1 MKKIS
6 ILTCVFGQPENLI
19 NTMNSL
25 KHILSDNLT
34 WTIKFHDNSSENF
47 INIFRNQFIYTH
59 KIADQGLYD
68 AMNQALN
75 LMDSDYY
82 FVIGSGDELNPEP
95 VLHMME
101 LLKNDSYES
110 SIYFFPVEYL
120 GSGLVLDP
128 EPDKFSVKMASP
140 HPGTI
145 LSRLRSMELGGYDT
159 RYKIASDYDHLSR
172 YVLKF
177 GAGKIGKEI
186 LVKILAGGISEKN
199 NLEAYLEEELIRKR
213 VWNSVDWLTYQR
225 MLNKSAENI
234 SFFVNQILKNKD

>member
-1 MKKIS
+1 
-6 ILTCVFGQPENLI
+6 
-19 NTMNSL
+19 
-25 KHILSDNLT
+25 
-34 WTIKFHDNSSENF
+34 
-47 INIFRNQFIYTH
+47 
-59 KIADQGLYD
+59 
-68 AMNQALN
+68 
-75 LMDSDYY
+75 
-82 FVIGSGDELNPEP
+82 
-95 VLHMME
+95 
-101 LLKNDSYES
+101 
-110 SIYFFPVEYL
+110 
-120 GSGLVLDP
+120 
-128 EPDKFSVKMASP
+128 
-140 HPGTI
+140 
-145 LSRLRSMELGGYDT
+145 MELGGYDT